1 MLEFNFLAIFVA
13 SLVPLILGF
22 LWYNPAVFGKAWM
35 KESGMTEEKMK
46 GGNMGVIFGVSFLL
60 SLLLAFF
67 TQVFTIHQFGA
78 LGMIGGDPT
87 VEGVLPSFQAFMDD
101 YGTNF
106 RTFKHGAFHGFLTG
120 LFFVLPIL
128 AINGLFE
135 RNSWKHTFINVGY
148 WTLALTIM
156 GAIVCGW
163 V

>member
-46 GGNMGVIFGVSFLL
+46 GGNMGVIYGVSFLL

-135 RNSWKHTFINVGY
+135 RNSWRHTFINVGY

>member
-1 MLEFNFLAIFVA
+1 MEFNFLAIFVA

-148 WTLALTIM
+148 WTLTLTIM

>member
-87 VEGVLPSFQAFMDD
+87 VDGVLPSFQAFMDD

>member
-106 RTFKHGAFHGFLTG
+106 RSFKHGAFHGFLTG